1 MCVHM
6 KYVRPLLSI
15 VATVAA
21 AAALPL
27 PGAAPKAGNST
38 PAASATVASAPAP
51 TCRSPDHRQLD
62 FWVGDW
68 DAYDMPATGR
78 PAAHVT
84 ITSLLDKCVIHE
96 LYEGDPGVRGES
108 FSIYDPTRKVWHQ
121 TWVSNR
127 GELLI
132 IEGEVRNGRLM
143 LVGHQQTKDN
153 KRREIRASWWQ
164 DKDGVRESSESST
177 DGGKTWNADFDL
189 VFKRHQAN

>member
-1 MCVHM
+1 MGVHM

-132 IEGEVRNGRLM
+132 IAAGMRHGRLM
-143 LVGHQQTKDN
+143 L
-153 KRREIRASWWQ
+153 A
-164 DKDGVRESSESST
+164 
-177 DGGKTWNADFDL
+177 
-189 VFKRHQAN
+189 